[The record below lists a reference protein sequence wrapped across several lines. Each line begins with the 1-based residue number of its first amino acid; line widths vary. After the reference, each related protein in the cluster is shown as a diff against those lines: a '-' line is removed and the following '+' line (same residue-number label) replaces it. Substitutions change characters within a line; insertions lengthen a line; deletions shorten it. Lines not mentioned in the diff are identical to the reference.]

1 MTATVTPVLR
11 LTVFRHHRVMGDG
24 TEEID
29 WEKEIDLARGRFYRL
44 LSNRTDYRPRL
55 QKIAVKDR
63 EKYAEYRIVKISPLL
78 NQIRFMV
85 EVCGIPFELAE
96 ARAIKDYDRQVK
108 HHLMETTM
116 FNNHYVTVNEGNPP
130 DEVARRMVARAGIS
144 DALLFARLCNQAR
157 KGTEGAT
164 FWNEVVR
171 ALRTAQ
177 FAKLD
182 KATRRAA
189 ELDDADH
196 AKEWRAMVRRHNAEE
211 KAKRL
216 AKRALQDPKSD
227 E

>member
-1 MTATVTPVLR
+1 M
-11 LTVFRHHRVMGDG
+11 
-24 TEEID
+24 
-29 WEKEIDLARGRFYRL
+29 
-44 LSNRTDYRPRL
+44 LSNRTDYTPRL
-55 QKIAVKDR
+55 QKIADQDR
-63 EKYAEYRIVKISPLL
+63 EKYPEYRIVKISPLL

-96 ARAIKDYDRQVK
+96 AKAISDYDHQVK

-116 FNNHYVTVNEGNPP
+116 FNNHYVTVYENNPP
-130 DEVARRMVARAGIS
+130 LEVAERMVKHAGIT

-164 FWNEVVR
+164 FWNELVR

-177 FAKLD
+177 FAKLN
-182 KATRRAA
+182 KSTRRAL
-189 ELDDADH
+189 ELDEADQ
-196 AKEWRAMVRRHNAEE
+196 AKEWRAAVRRHNAEE